1 MQKRLI
7 VVMILVLLGT
17 SAAVADE
24 LCHTTHFT
32 ILSRAVDAMQH
43 AMNLL
48 KDFEDEDRHGDIADG
63 LLALQARGDIT
74 RLDPGTELYVK
85 EAWGA
90 GFLWCDGLAHPT
102 CTWRPLFGAS
112 TARHWRR
119 SAQPRSPSVH
129 KSVAHG

>member
-1 MQKRLI
+1 MQKRPI

-85 EAWGA
+85 EALGSRLFVVRRPGSPDLYLA
-90 GFLWCDGLAHPT
+90 AAFRGFDCPTLAPKRPT
-102 CTWRPLFGAS
+102 KKPKRP
-112 TARHWRR
+112 
-119 SAQPRSPSVH
+119 
-129 KSVAHG
+129 